1 MSNHSGCGDSI
12 CIDKPM
18 VVEKVI
24 NVGNLTRK
32 TLEEEIFPERP
43 MYRTEFGRT
52 TWRLLHRMA
61 TLFPSDPNED
71 EKRIM
76 SNFYTGLSSHF
87 PCKDCADHLKNE
99 ITLLPPKVSSKNDLM
114 GWLCYQ
120 HNQVNRRLHKNTFDC
135 ENLTKLY
142 EDYKI

>member
-1 MSNHSGCGDSI
+1 MSNHNGCGDSI

-43 MYRTEFGRT
+43 MYRTEFGRA
-52 TWRLLHRMA
+52 TWRLLHRMT
-61 TLFPSDPNED
+61 TLYSSEPKED
-71 EKRIM
+71 EKNIM
-76 SNFYTGLSSHF
+76 NHFYEGLSTHF
-87 PCKDCADHLKNE
+87 PCKECADHFKNE
-99 ITLLPPKVSSKNDLM
+99 IAIFPPKVNSKNELM

-120 HNQVNRRLHKNTFDC
+120 HNQVNKRINKNSFDC
-135 ENLTKLY
+135 QNLNKLF